1 MPSEPNPQRNR
12 KKKWIF
18 SIFLGSYRFLSL
30 LGYDHSLK
38 VPSQGCVTKTNVNRP
53 LYAQPFCTRVLCL
66 LWSFKAMANLHA
78 KGWWQL
84 CKTLSKVVRSAGTE
98 RLGAPGH
105 AGNACIVESPSYIL
119 IIGPTNQ
126 FFVCHKPPVEGQHLE
141 VSCFPEFA
149 MPGSPR
155 PHLPRQIQ
163 CRIPAPSEV
172 GMHTVLQ

>member
-1 MPSEPNPQRNR
+1 MTIVWKYPAKVVSQKRM
-12 KKKWIF
+12 WI
-18 SIFLGSYRFLSL
+18 
-30 LGYDHSLK
+30 DHSM
-38 VPSQGCVTKTNVNRP
+38 V
-53 LYAQPFCTRVLCL
+53 AQPFCTRVLCL
-66 LWSFKAMANLHA
+66 LWSFKAMVNLDA
-78 KGWWQL
+78 QRWWQL

-105 AGNACIVESPSYIL
+105 AGNACIVESPSYTHHWPNKPI
-119 IIGPTNQ
+119 
-126 FFVCHKPPVEGQHLE
+126 FVCHKPPVEGQHLE

-149 MPGSPR
+149 MPGSPL